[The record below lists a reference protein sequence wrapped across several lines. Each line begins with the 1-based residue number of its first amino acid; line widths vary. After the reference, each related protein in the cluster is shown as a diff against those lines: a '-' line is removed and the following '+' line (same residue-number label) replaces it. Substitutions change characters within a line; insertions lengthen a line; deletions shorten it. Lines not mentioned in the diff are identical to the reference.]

1 MDHNLIEVLMMDI
14 KDVLELTDFR
24 KINFT
29 PQNNFS
35 IKLSNNEVK
44 TYFFVQGRIQEFNLI
59 RLQGVIIDFSDYYR
73 NFAIFS
79 SVLINSNHP

>member
-1 MDHNLIEVLMMDI
+1 MMDI

-44 TYFFVQGRIQEFNLI
+44 TYFFVQRRIQEFNLI
-59 RLQGVIIDFSDYYR
+59 RLQGVIIDFSDYYQ

>member
-1 MDHNLIEVLMMDI
+1 MDRNLIEVFMMDI

-29 PQNNFS
+29 AQNNFS

-44 TYFFVQGRIQEFNLI
+44 T
-59 RLQGVIIDFSDYYR
+59 
-73 NFAIFS
+73 
-79 SVLINSNHP
+79 

>member
-1 MDHNLIEVLMMDI
+1 MDRNLIEVLMMDI

-44 TYFFVQGRIQEFNLI
+44 TRNRAVSYCVEIQTVKPHNP
-59 RLQGVIIDFSDYYR
+59 S
-73 NFAIFS
+73 
-79 SVLINSNHP
+79 